1 MRTTVSAIYVAVI
14 DIWNQLMTGRVIGAR
29 KQSFEQIPS
38 GRFVLVGLEVDIA
51 VALRK
56 DSE

>member
-1 MRTTVSAIYVAVI
+1 
-14 DIWNQLMTGRVIGAR
+14 MTDRVIGER

-38 GRFVLVGLEVDIA
+38 GRFVLVGLEVDMA